1 MIRRVLHIILVCLMV
16 SLASSSYADT
26 GGAAKKRHF
35 IMGGSALGLR
45 GGSRQDTENIF
56 NVNLTA
62 LSDLTG
68 SDLLFTTVIYP
79 DSKALVTAFDRGEI
93 DGFWGTPLEY
103 LYRKDQMCKIIAGV
117 QFKYSSLK
125 QSVLLIG
132 RADNAAVQLKD
143 LKNKRL
149 TLAPYLDV
157 EELYLNTVLL
167 RNKLPEAPV
176 FFKERKDAKNANV
189 ALMDV
194 FFNNS
199 DLTVVREN
207 DFNTAVE
214 LNPQLAK
221 KLVILDKSSP
231 YLAMLGVIS
240 KSISEKDYEGF
251 INSFNKIA
259 DTEKGRK
266 LMDVVNVSRVVPVT
280 PDDTSDLQALRMEY
294 ESLKQHHGEL
304 KKKTALPD

>member
-1 MIRRVLHIILVCLMV
+1 MV

>member
-1 MIRRVLHIILVCLMV
+1 MV

-280 PDDTSDLQALRMEY
+280 PDETSDLQALRMEY

>member
-251 INSFNKIA
+251 ISSFNKIA

-280 PDDTSDLQALRMEY
+280 PDETSDLQALRMEY